1 MPKINLKQPGF
12 THSGCGPFNR
22 NKERIQK
29 FIQTGTTNNEGKS
42 VVAGRFIRALKNKT
56 YKHMTAVS
64 KNVYFD
70 VNTIFTIYTISDG
83 KYKNTYHRTI
93 KMKPMNVKCNSYVEC
108 NVDSNAKDLKFKIV
122 DYVRISN

>member
-12 THSGCGPFNR
+12 TYSGCGPFNR
-22 NKERIQK
+22 SKEGIQK

-42 VVAGRFIRALKNKT
+42 VVAGRFIRALKNKI

-70 VNTIFTIYTISDG
+70 VNTIFTIYTIFDG

-93 KMKPMNVKCNSYVEC
+93 KMKPMNVKSNSYVEC

>member
-42 VVAGRFIRALKNKT
+42 VVAGRFFRA
-56 YKHMTAVS
+56 S

-93 KMKPMNVKCNSYVEC
+93 KMKPMNVKSNSYVEC
-108 NVDSNAKDLKFKIV
+108 NVDSNAKDLEFKIV